1 MDSWLTVS
9 WYTAGNQEVE
19 VSVVELDIIQI
30 HAIIQRAQQ
39 PDILSPEEIFCRN
52 RVLTTAVLLLQSHS
66 YCVFRFLYTY
76 HSSLFGFILVSPI
89 GVLLKFGLLSVLICA
104 PNLPSL
110 VLSLSVG
117 NSPKLDRHYSILNHT
132 IGDYCFTLGIAL

>member
-1 MDSWLTVS
+1 MDSWLIVT

-52 RVLTTAVLLLQSHS
+52 RVLTTAVLLLRSRF

-76 HSSLFGFILVSPI
+76 HSSLSGSILVSPI
-89 GVLLKFGLLSVLICA
+89 GVLLEFGLLSVLICA
-104 PNLPSL
+104 PYLPRL
-110 VLSLSVG
+110 VLSLSV
-117 NSPKLDRHYSILNHT
+117 
-132 IGDYCFTLGIAL
+132 